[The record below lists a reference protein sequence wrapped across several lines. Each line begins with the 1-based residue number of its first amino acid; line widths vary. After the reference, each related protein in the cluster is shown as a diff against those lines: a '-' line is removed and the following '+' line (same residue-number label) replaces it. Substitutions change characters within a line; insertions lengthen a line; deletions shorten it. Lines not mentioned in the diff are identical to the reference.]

1 MKIAVLTSL
10 GDNLI
15 NAKMIPLSRV
25 SAVSDVL
32 FVSDAPGPSIPGVRY
47 FVPPRWLYRVAVHKS
62 VAKLLLLLAVV
73 MRHRPGIVMAY
84 NVLPHGYSAWLV
96 GRLLHKKV
104 FQHLIGGLSD
114 IRTEPDTSDNSLVR
128 RFPRLCRLLTAV
140 NRWIVAHSDAVFVPG
155 HVTRDRVVQ
164 EFRVPRERVSIL
176 HSTIDVRRFKA
187 REGTRQYDLVMA
199 ATLSRRKNIAFFLDV
214 VAFLKQSIPNIRVAI
229 LGDGPYRDRLRARV
243 AELGIDDNV
252 SFLGYRKDTEEY
264 YARAKVFV
272 LTSRF
277 EGLSCAAM
285 EAMACGLPI
294 VAPNIG
300 DMSAIAIDGV
310 TGFLIDGFDD
320 PRQYVEKITLLL
332 RDRDLY
338 ANCSRESVAMIRREH
353 SFASAEKRW
362 TEILDRHV

>member
-1 MKIAVLTSL
+1 MKIAVLTTL

-15 NAKMIPLSRV
+15 SAKMIPLSRV
-25 SAVSDVL
+25 AAVSDVL

-62 VAKLLLLLAVV
+62 VAKLLLLFAVV

-96 GRLLHKKV
+96 GRLLRKKV

-114 IRTEPDTSDNSLVR
+114 VRAEPDTSDNSLIR
-128 RFPRLCRLLTAV
+128 RFPRLCRLITAI
-140 NRWIVAHSDAVFVPG
+140 NHWIVVHSDKVFVPG
-155 HVTRDRVVQ
+155 HATRDRLVQ
-164 EFRVPRERVSIL
+164 EFRVPPERVTIL
-176 HSTIDVRRFKA
+176 HSTIDVERFKV
-187 REGTRQYDLVMA
+187 RERTRQYDLVMA
-199 ATLSRRKNIAFFLDV
+199 ATLSRRKNIAFFLNV
-214 VAFLKQSIPNIRVAI
+214 VALLKQSIPKVRVAI
-229 LGDGPYRDRLRARV
+229 LGEGPYRDRLMARA
-243 AELGIDDNV
+243 AELGISDNV

-272 LTSRF
+272 LTSKF

-320 PRQYVEKITLLL
+320 PLQYMEKIKLLL

-338 ANCSRESVAMIRREH
+338 ANCSRESVEIIQHEH
-353 SFASAEKRW
+353 SFASAERLW
-362 TEILDRHV
+362 TEILNGHL